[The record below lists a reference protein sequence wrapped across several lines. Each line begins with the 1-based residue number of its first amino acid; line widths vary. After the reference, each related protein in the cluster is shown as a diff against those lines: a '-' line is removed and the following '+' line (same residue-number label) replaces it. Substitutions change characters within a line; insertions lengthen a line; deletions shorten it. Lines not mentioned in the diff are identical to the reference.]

1 MTADERRGVILD
13 IICARRYETID
24 NLAFELDA
32 SRRTIERDVLHL
44 SLRFPIYSTK
54 GHGGGILISDD
65 FRWSAKYL
73 SSEQLALFNN
83 LGSKLKGKDAEIMF
97 SIIKMFSMPQRK
109 DSWNLSSEPTSTIL
123 KPFWTRNAENC
134 QSFSKRPLLS
144 KTAQTFSAGW

>member
-44 SLRFPIYSTK
+44 SLRFPIYTMQGK
-54 GHGGGILISDD
+54 GGGILISDD

-73 SSEQLALFNN
+73 SSEQLALLNN
-83 LGSKLKGKDAEIMF
+83 LGSKLKGKDAEIMS
-97 SIIKMFSMPQRK
+97 SIIKMFSMPK
-109 DSWNLSSEPTSTIL
+109 
-123 KPFWTRNAENC
+123 KKENR
-134 QSFSKRPLLS
+134 Q
-144 KTAQTFSAGW
+144 

>member
-44 SLRFPIYSTK
+44 SLRFPIYTMQGK
-54 GHGGGILISDD
+54 GGGIWVVDD
-65 FRWSAKYL
+65 YKRDTKYL
-73 SSEQLALFNN
+73 SPEQLALLNK
-83 LGSKLKGKDAEIMF
+83 LSGKLKGKDAAVMA

-109 DSWNLSSEPTSTIL
+109 D
-123 KPFWTRNAENC
+123 
-134 QSFSKRPLLS
+134 
-144 KTAQTFSAGW
+144 